1 MTGLQSLI
9 CLRINDDRRTKLML
23 PQELRLLQI
32 NLSGICPQ
40 SQGQQ
45 QTELKAV
52 RQRGP
57 RTALAAGELFS
68 HCFPPWCGGY
78 ARPEKRKK
86 VRFEKAY
93 LEIALK
99 SARLLSIKPVTRTS
113 TTGHKL
119 PYVNDICLR
128 SWCLVDPVLH
138 EFMMIKDKLV
148 KNG

>member
-23 PQELRLLQI
+23 PQELQLLQI
-32 NLSGICPQ
+32 NPSGICPQ

-45 QTELKAV
+45 KTELEVV
-52 RQRGP
+52 RPRGL
-57 RTALAAGELFS
+57 RTAWAAGELFS

-78 ARPEKRKK
+78 ARPVKRKK
-86 VRFEKAY
+86 LRFEKAY

-99 SARLLSIKPVTRTS
+99 SARLPSIKPVTRTS
-113 TTGHKL
+113 TAGRKL
-119 PYVNDICLR
+119 PYVDNCLR
-128 SWCLVDPVLH
+128 SWCLVHPVLH

-148 KNG
+148 TNG